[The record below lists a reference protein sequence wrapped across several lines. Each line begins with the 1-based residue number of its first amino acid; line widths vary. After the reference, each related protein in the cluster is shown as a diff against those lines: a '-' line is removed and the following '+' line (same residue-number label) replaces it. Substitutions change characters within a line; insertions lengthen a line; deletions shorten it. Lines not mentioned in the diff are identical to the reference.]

1 MRHTQTERYL
11 EAAGRNCIRSKFLC
25 EIGSENEETL
35 GTTCLAR
42 TTKNSEAK
50 SESYESALT
59 AQRPKM
65 RIRLLGCHGYGN
77 TRYAAGH
84 NLCGVLRNFNSG
96 QQASDD
102 H

>member
-1 MRHTQTERYL
+1 MRHTQTERYRK
-11 EAAGRNCIRSKFLC
+11 AAGLNFIRSKLPLRNR
-25 EIGSENEETL
+25 SENEETL

-50 SESYESALT
+50 SECALT

-65 RIRLLGCHGYGN
+65 RIPLIGCHGYRN
-77 TRYAAGH
+77 IRYAAGH

-96 QQASDD
+96 PQASDD